1 MTFTPTTGSVSR
13 ILEELRTQFDAS
25 ESEILADGRLLPER
39 ELMEV
44 LGVGR
49 STLRQAL
56 EILEG
61 EGLIVRRQ
69 GHGTF
74 LRQAAPTTPAITADL
89 SVRTSPAEILEV
101 RAGLEPILARLAAMR
116 ATPMMIR
123 RMQQFNQNGADAK
136 SGRDFEK
143 WDGLLHYE
151 IVRASNN
158 ELYLAFFEQLNAVRM
173 EQGWARLKDSTFSPE
188 VHARLVSEHSRIVD
202 AIAQRDADRAA
213 DAMAQHIRGVTS
225 VFGL

>member
-13 ILEELRTQFDAS
+13 ILDELRSQFDAT
-25 ESEILADGRLLPER
+25 ESTILADGRLLPER

-56 EILEG
+56 EILES

-74 LRQAAPTTPAITADL
+74 LRRSAPTPDIIASL
-89 SVRTSPAEILEV
+89 SDRTSPAEILEV

-116 ATPMMIR
+116 ATSTMIR
-123 RMQQFNQNGADAK
+123 RMQQFVVNCAEAK
-136 SGRDFEK
+136 TGREFEK

-158 ELYLAFFEQLNAVRM
+158 ELYLAFFEQINTVRM
-173 EQGWARLKDSTFSPE
+173 EQGWARLRDSTFSPE
-188 VHARLVSEHSRIVD
+188 TRALLVEQHGEIVD
-202 AIAQRDADRAA
+202 AIAQRDPDRAGE
-213 DAMAQHIRGVTS
+213 AMARHIKGVAT
-225 VFGL
+225 VFCL